1 MDDET
6 DPKRLVNSNLLRIKA
21 EMSDSLMCDDF
32 DEEFDEI
39 GETYDEIGSQPPRQQ
54 QFYQDLDMCLHGL
67 TRDRYICELQKCC
80 QNEYA
85 KISDYRDKL
94 SERAKQLPTCPIGRL
109 VNRRNSSHAS
119 RQKKCAT
126 DCFMLQTF
134 VNGSVSRDINEVFSN
149 PQQPNDTM
157 GAIEFDENE
166 HGDFVK
172 PDMYALMFKMQSDI
186 TEVSRKQASDSF
198 TLQQIQ
204 QDVTKMAVL
213 FRTFQG
219 TLNSILARSQVHNT
233 TPQVTKLQSDVSKLS
248 SSIATINQR
257 IVDNQI
263 SNTNNANETLNVQP
277 SVPTY
282 AEVIAS
288 PVSIRD
294 SSQNLT
300 NEITTTSPPTKIET
314 NKQVGISEKR
324 ESGKINKRRTQHYG
338 NRESVDTESCDMA
351 PPSRAHE
358 ETINKETPIQNTS
371 VNTGKFV
378 AAKRKKISSYY
389 IGNIDISVDKQ
400 DVYDYLT
407 GNGVTP
413 TKLDMFYGRHG
424 SAAKINIFYED
435 ESKVESEN
443 FWPNEITCRK
453 WINRPDWEREK
464 QHSKRN
470 HQDRHKYTSNRV
482 RNKTTR
488 GTYNKSKS
496 GPSGQYR
503 KHYRY
508 DDYDNYCKNDRSR
521 ERSRSRE
528 RPWENR
534 NTDQEYNDEHSSD
547 NDTRRHD
554 NNYWAANDT
563 EHWA

>member
-1 MDDET
+1 
-6 DPKRLVNSNLLRIKA
+6 
-21 EMSDSLMCDDF
+21 
-32 DEEFDEI
+32 
-39 GETYDEIGSQPPRQQ
+39 
-54 QFYQDLDMCLHGL
+54 
-67 TRDRYICELQKCC
+67 
-80 QNEYA
+80 
-85 KISDYRDKL
+85 
-94 SERAKQLPTCPIGRL
+94 
-109 VNRRNSSHAS
+109 
-119 RQKKCAT
+119 
-126 DCFMLQTF
+126 
-134 VNGSVSRDINEVFSN
+134 
-149 PQQPNDTM
+149 M